1 MRDLS
6 MWHNFLKILSPEN
19 KKKELTGD
27 EAIATILVRAAKT
40 DNTYTKSEQN
50 LIEKLL
56 SKQIQVT
63 MAEAT
68 KLRARGE
75 DLEIEIN
82 DNFQLTRIIK
92 NEIQYENRHEL
103 IQKLWQIIIDDDIRT
118 PEENKFMRVLAHL
131 LGVNDVQSAQA
142 RAKAMIIKDKN
153 TTQT

>member
-40 DNTYTKSEQN
+40 DNAYTKSEQN

-82 DNFQLTRIIK
+82 DNVQLTRIIK

-142 RAKAMIIKDKN
+142 REKALIIKDRN
-153 TTQT
+153 NTQT

>member
-1 MRDLS
+1 MEDLS
-6 MWHNFLKILSPEN
+6 MWHNFLKILNPEN
-19 KKKELTGD
+19 NKKEITGD

-40 DNTYTKSEQN
+40 DNAYTKSEQN
-50 LIEKLL
+50 LIAKLL

-63 MAEAT
+63 IAEAT

-75 DLEIEIN
+75 DLEREIN
-82 DNFQLTRIIK
+82 DNVQLTRIIK

-103 IQKLWQIIIDDDIRT
+103 IQKLWQIIMDDDIRT